1 MQSAASYAFRDHHP
15 PGFLN
20 ALSYISVAQACP
32 PKFTRPSPA
41 AILNGFLS
49 TPRFGRRAAACP
61 GGRAA
66 ASPGAMAL
74 ELERSR
80 MAAEDARGQ
89 TFWFSGDRPVSWR
102 DYAVQSN
109 QRITQLTYD
118 VIEPALVL
126 VEDAAVEIRGGHAN
140 VAYNRLHD
148 ARRVLAQ
155 EEDSEDDG
163 ANPTEEDGPAE
174 SD

>member
-1 MQSAASYAFRDHHP
+1 MVSSQLR
-15 PGFLN
+15 
-20 ALSYISVAQACP
+20 ALDAVLMRTQE
-32 PKFTRPSPA
+32 TEE
-41 AILNGFLS
+41 
-49 TPRFGRRAAACP
+49 RRLLQE
-61 GGRAA
+61 RLDQ
-66 ASPGAMAL
+66 MAL

-118 VIEPALVL
+118 TIESALVL
-126 VEDAAVEIRGGHAN
+126 VEDAAVQIRGGHAN
-140 VAYNRLHD
+140 VAYNRLQD

-163 ANPTEEDGPAE
+163 ANPTE

>member
-1 MQSAASYAFRDHHP
+1 MVSSQLR
-15 PGFLN
+15 
-20 ALSYISVAQACP
+20 ALDAVLLHTQEIHE
-32 PKFTRPSPA
+32 
-41 AILNGFLS
+41 
-49 TPRFGRRAAACP
+49 RRLLQE
-61 GGRAA
+61 RLDQ
-66 ASPGAMAL
+66 MAL

-118 VIEPALVL
+118 TIESALVL
-126 VEDAAVEIRGGHAN
+126 VEDAAVQIRGGHAN
-140 VAYNRLHD
+140 VAYNRLQV

-163 ANPTEEDGPAE
+163 GAEEASDPADEENSPAE
-174 SD
+174 EESE